1 MDILMVEDDR
11 AFINRNY
18 HDFEEGKEY
27 TVPDWV
33 GRSFKDKGTAV
44 DPEEAEDVSDGS
56 EEETFEEEAEEAFS
70 SPDERET
77 KGVLSEVEEV
87 PESVEAERTSE
98 NSPWWQFRA
107 PDGSLLL
114 KEDGKPLKAQG
125 NQQRD
130 EVLQAVNE
138 T

>member
-1 MDILMVEDDR
+1 
-11 AFINRNY
+11 
-18 HDFEEGKEY
+18 
-27 TVPDWV
+27 
-33 GRSFKDKGTAV
+33 V
-44 DPEEAEDVSDGS
+44 DPEEAEATSG
-56 EEETFEEEAEEAFS
+56 ETPDEGTSEEEAEKAFS

-138 T
+138 Q